1 MLLFNEN
8 LHHAPIIHLETGLP
22 FRILPNKIDK
32 AMIQTDI
39 SENTAKEQM
48 ILPFKLVEHNSKS
61 FHEDKLGMKK
71 KCNMYISNEYVPIF
85 AILHPIF
92 ASFSLN
98 SLNNTMI

>member
-1 MLLFNEN
+1 MIPNSIDNAIIQTETNEN
-8 LHHAPIIHLETGLP
+8 TT
-22 FRILPNKIDK
+22 N
-32 AMIQTDI
+32 
-39 SENTAKEQM
+39 EQ
-48 ILPFKLVEHNSKS
+48 ITLPFKLVEHNSIS
-61 FHEDKLGMKK
+61 FHEDKLGRKK